1 MTARHSLLWVVWDI
15 HTPQA
20 TGSAL
25 KIQFF
30 VFWDLIMT
38 NLHDFPYL
46 VNRRLYKVGW
56 LLRMNTRMDL
66 WFMNGCSKI
75 CTLLRQLD
83 VPFWG
88 ALSYEISKVS
98 ISRELYIILNW
109 LAFQNNQKSHLF
121 VSVWRNIWIKDQIKW
136 AKMRISGLI

>member
-1 MTARHSLLWVVWDI
+1 MTARHSLLWVVCDI
-15 HTPQA
+15 HTPQT
-20 TGSAL
+20 TGSSL

-30 VFWDLIMT
+30 VFWDFIMT

-56 LLRMNTRMDL
+56 LLKMNTRMDL

-88 ALSYEISKVS
+88 ALYYEISKVS